1 MNRVQFAPTVWIQ
14 SGFFIERENVGTKKK
29 MPLKEITMIF
39 LVALREHLSDKTK
52 KGMEVRV
59 I

>member
-1 MNRVQFAPTVWIQ
+1 
-14 SGFFIERENVGTKKK
+14 

-39 LVALREHLSDKTK
+39 LVALREHLFDKTR

-59 I
+59 IWSRAIGKCGAACIGKCLGFRP